1 VNDIAS
7 GQTVQD
13 SKTLGEVQMAT
24 EQSFVR
30 MDLVVR
36 RFQEAMEDLAAIR
49 HAIWKRVLSEQPQG
63 VEPPQGIMIGLEAR
77 GASLPDGRITA
88 QMLEGQFR
96 FKPRGSVETADPR
109 ALRADFNQM
118 LQALPA
124 LIAASPFLQQA
135 LLMNPQAARALLE
148 QFVRVYR
155 IPNRQA
161 FLSGAA
167 MIDQQAQ
174 QMAMMQQMQQMGLA
188 PPGQPG
194 QPPPQQ
200 GPPQN

>member
-1 VNDIAS
+1 
-7 GQTVQD
+7 
-13 SKTLGEVQMAT
+13 
-24 EQSFVR
+24 
-30 MDLVVR
+30 
-36 RFQEAMEDLAAIR
+36 
-49 HAIWKRVLSEQPQG
+49 
-63 VEPPQGIMIGLEAR
+63 
-77 GASLPDGRITA
+77 
-88 QMLEGQFR
+88 
-96 FKPRGSVETADPR
+96 
-109 ALRADFNQM
+109 
-118 LQALPA
+118 
-124 LIAASPFLQQA
+124 
-135 LLMNPQAARALLE
+135 MNPQAARALLE

-174 QMAMMQQMQQMGLA
+174 QMAMMQQMQQLGLA